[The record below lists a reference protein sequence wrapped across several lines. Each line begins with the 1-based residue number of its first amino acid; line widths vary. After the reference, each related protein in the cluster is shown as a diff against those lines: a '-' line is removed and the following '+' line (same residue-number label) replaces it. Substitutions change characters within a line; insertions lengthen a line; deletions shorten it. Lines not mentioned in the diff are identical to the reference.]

1 MTRRVGFMKLH
12 VGLISLVMTIIVI
25 YFCCQYIYQNS
36 CYIKY
41 TIKNTGKSDKNHE
54 DKEEALEKF
63 NKH

>member
-1 MTRRVGFMKLH
+1 M
-12 VGLISLVMTIIVI
+12 
-25 YFCCQYIYQNS
+25 YYQNS